1 MRFFIPR
8 NNECAWL
15 GVLSKHCLPRHGRAL
30 ARGEHEEGLTDS
42 LEKVRVVL
50 CKADLRGGK
59 KEEEGERRQHIR

>member
-30 ARGEHEEGLTDS
+30 ARGDHEEGPANS
-42 LEKVRVVL
+42 LEEVRVVL
-50 CKADLRGGK
+50 GKADLRGGK
-59 KEEEGERRQHIR
+59 KEEKGGRGEDIR